1 MLATPAQTT
10 PTPALAAAAADV
22 VQRIHRILRPAEPLG
37 RLRRH
42 LLRVTAAAL
51 VLVPVLVALTPAVV
65 ALALGRVPAA

>member
-1 MLATPAQTT
+1 M
-10 PTPALAAAAADV
+10 